1 MSGIL
6 AYHDITYK
14 ILGNILKL
22 SLRGTVWTTKTLA
35 KEVYNLIDAATKRKL
50 SEAGKQSEAEIKRLL
65 YYAKRK
71 GYVDQDYRTTQ
82 TGKQKLASLS
92 LQPLSMPKSWNQKW
106 SMIIFDVPEEN
117 RKHRYHVRRL
127 IKQLGFVQLQ
137 QSVWIHPAVCEKEF
151 KLISDIYS
159 AGGSLLLLSV
169 NHRDSL
175 DEHLEHFKTK

>member
-1 MSGIL
+1 MSGVL

-14 ILGNILKL
+14 ILGNILRLGLK
-22 SLRGTVWTTKTLA
+22 GTVWTTKTLA
-35 KEVYNLIDAATKRKL
+35 KEVYKLIDPTTKSEL
-50 SEAGKQSEAEIKRLL
+50 SRAGKQSEVEVKRLL

-92 LQPLSMPKSWNQKW
+92 LQPLPMPKSWNKNW

-117 RKHRYHVRRL
+117 RRFRYHVRRL
-127 IKQLGFVQLQ
+127 IKQLGFIQLQ

-151 KLISDIYS
+151 NLINDAYS

-169 NHRDSL
+169 NHRSTL
-175 DEHLEHFKTK
+175 DKHLEHFKAI